1 MKINVSMKK
10 EEGFELF
17 NKFFEEVPSFL
28 KVNDTYSTN
37 IEENDNIF
45 VFNFLKKEENITQVS
60 INAIYKDIIKCCGF
74 DILETKE
81 YKLV

>member
-1 MKINVSMKK
+1 MKK

-37 IEENDNIF
+37 IEEND
-45 VFNFLKKEENITQVS
+45 VS
-60 INAIYKDIIKCCGF
+60 
-74 DILETKE
+74 
-81 YKLV
+81 

>member
-1 MKINVSMKK
+1 MKINALMKK

-17 NKFFEEVPSFL
+17 NKFFEEVPPFM

-37 IEENDNIF
+37 IEEDDNIF
-45 VFNFLKKEENITQVS
+45 VFNFIKKEENIIQVS
-60 INAIYKDIIKCCGF
+60 INAIYKDSIKCCGF
-74 DILETKE
+74 DILVTKE